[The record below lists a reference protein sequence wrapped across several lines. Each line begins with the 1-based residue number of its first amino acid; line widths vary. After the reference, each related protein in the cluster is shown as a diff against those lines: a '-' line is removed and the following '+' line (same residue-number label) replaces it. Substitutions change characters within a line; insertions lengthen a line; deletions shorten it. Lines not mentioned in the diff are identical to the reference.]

1 MQKLTDI
8 PDKDGWYAG
17 NMETEHQRIDEPGTG
32 KPIILRQFKYA
43 RNPAIKK
50 KPTKDEILTPGYIKY
65 LENGL
70 WADNM
75 EMIQDPK
82 VVIDKKFITVFAT
95 CQAKRGNLINY
106 AQRDQLKPLQEKLAE
121 EREPQ

>member
-1 MQKLTDI
+1 MSKALDT

-17 NMETEHQRIDEPGTG
+17 KMETDGYRIDEAGTG

-43 RNPAIKK
+43 RNPAMK
-50 KPTKDEILTPGYIKY
+50 KPTKNEILTPAYITY

-75 EMIQDPK
+75 EMVIEPK

-95 CQAKRGNLINY
+95 CQAKRGNLIESVH
-106 AQRDQLKPLQEKLAE
+106 RDQLKPLQDKLRD